1 MMDKWITD
9 WAGEKVERD
18 ACPECTSHPD
28 CFAWVDGHCTALKTP
43 DNRYKK
49 KEIRNECAFYQP
61 TEQVREKGV
70 QGYQRL
76 RKNGKW
82 DLIKKYMETM
92 IATGAMD
99 EEIRAAEAEGAALR
113 PSGTGV

>member
-1 MMDKWITD
+1 MMMDKWITD

-43 DNRYKK
+43 DNRIKRK
-49 KEIRNECAFYQP
+49 RMKESAFYQP
-61 TEQVREKGV
+61 TEEVRTKAM
-70 QGYQRL
+70 QAYQRL
-76 RKNGKW
+76 RKAGRF
-82 DLIKKYMETM
+82 DLITQYMETM

-99 EEIRAAEAEGAALR
+99 GEIRAAEAEGAALR

>member
-1 MMDKWITD
+1 MNKWIKD

-43 DNRYKK
+43 DNRIKRK
-49 KEIRNECAFYQP
+49 RMKECAFYQP
-61 TEQVREKGV
+61 TEEVRTKAM
-70 QGYQRL
+70 QAYQRL
-76 RKNGKW
+76 RKAGRF
-82 DLIKKYMETM
+82 DLITQYMETM

-99 EEIRAAEAEGAALR
+99 GEIRAAEAEGAALR